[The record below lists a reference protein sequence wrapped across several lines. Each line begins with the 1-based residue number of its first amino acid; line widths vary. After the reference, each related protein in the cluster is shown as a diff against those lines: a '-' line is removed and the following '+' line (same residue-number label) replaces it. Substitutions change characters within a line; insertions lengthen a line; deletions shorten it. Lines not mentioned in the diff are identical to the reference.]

1 MFKFTNYETVDIKEF
16 LSKNLVEIH
25 LKKKTEARSICHK
38 CHKELEMGHGGYKMR
53 VQHLSIMN
61 HHCYLVFMR
70 YQGMCYSCKKVR
82 SEVVDFLSSE
92 SPHKSLEYAW
102 WLGRLCEVGPVSQ
115 VSELM
120 KESSSTV
127 WRLDFS
133 RMRRMLSHYKIPK
146 VEKICVDEVYVRRKK
161 KEKETRDDLFFTV
174 ICDLK
179 TRRVIWVSSSRRKE
193 ALDEFFLLIG
203 QKQCSQIKVVACDL
217 HRGYA
222 LSVKSYCPQAT
233 VVWDRFHVMQIFDEA
248 VNEERKSLHE
258 ACDTG
263 SEERRLSRGK
273 FRFMFLKKASRR
285 TKEELEHIDDL
296 LKGNEKFL
304 KLELIKEAMHEFF
317 GSKDIEEAKNIFN
330 QIGIW
335 LQQSRFRILQKW
347 WYEMKRNWRTLK
359 NYFIYRVTTSLSEGM
374 NNVIK
379 TLKRKGYGYKN
390 MQYFKLK
397 ILQSC
402 GYLNSRY
409 VSDPHMQPILV

>member
-1 MFKFTNYETVDIKEF
+1 MKVPRIFKFRNYETIDIKEY

-25 LKKKTEARSICHK
+25 LKKKERAKSICRR
-38 CHKELEMGHGGYKMR
+38 CHKELELGYGGYKMR
-53 VQHLSIMN
+53 VQHLSVTG

-70 YQGMCYSCKKVR
+70 YQGMCSSCKKVR
-82 SEVVDFLSSE
+82 SEAVDFLSPE

-115 VSELM
+115 VSALM

-133 RMRRMLSHYKIPK
+133 RMRRMASHYKIPK
-146 VEKICVDEVYVRRKK
+146 VEKICVDEVYVRRKRK
-161 KEKETRDDLFFTV
+161 GKETRDDLFFTV

-193 ALDEFFLLIG
+193 ALDEFFMLIG
-203 QKQCSQIKVVACDL
+203 QKQCSKIKAVACDL

-233 VVWDRFHVMQIFDEA
+233 IVWDRFHVMQIFDEA

-258 ACDTG
+258 ACESG
-263 SEERRLSRGK
+263 SEEKRLSRGK

-285 TKEELEHIDDL
+285 TKEEEVHIEDL
-296 LKGNEKFL
+296 LKENRHFL
-304 KLELIKEAMHEFF
+304 KLELIKEAMHSFF
-317 GSKDIEEAKNIFN
+317 RAKNKEEAKEIFTS
-330 QIGIW
+330 IGVW
-335 LQQSRFRILQKW
+335 VRQSRFRVLQRW
-347 WYEMKRNWRTLK
+347 WYEMNRNWETLK
-359 NYFIYRVTTSLSEGM
+359 NYFMYRLTTSLSEGM

-379 TLKRKGYGYKN
+379 TLKRKGYGYRN
-390 MQYFKLK
+390 MQYFKLQYFK
-397 ILQSC
+397 LMVWTLAPFSGLQ
-402 GYLNSRY
+402 
-409 VSDPHMQPILV
+409 